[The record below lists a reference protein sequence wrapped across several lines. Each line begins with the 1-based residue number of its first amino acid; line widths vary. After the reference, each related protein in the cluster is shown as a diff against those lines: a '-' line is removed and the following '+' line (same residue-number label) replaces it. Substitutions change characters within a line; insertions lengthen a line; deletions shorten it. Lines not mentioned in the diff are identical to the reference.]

1 MMNTKNQI
9 SNIKITNKNSN
20 ILNFGLSFCI
30 LIFGFWIY
38 CHAAEANLVD
48 LSKKIMDSKCDSSI
62 NPALDES
69 AAAYFKDHK
78 FNEYFD
84 FINSLIK
91 QKNNAC
97 PALNYNAA
105 LSRSNQLKYLEE
117 TQGWDEYFAQGN
129 TYRDQIVENLKKA
142 IEGTTPND
150 QINIKSHMLLW
161 QFHRD
166 QQDAFD
172 QETLTGLINAVTE
185 YAKGNGNPAII
196 KEAADKIASYGE
208 KGRSK
213 EIYRMYVDKLTAA
226 DIKLD
231 ELKQIAVNFYKEG
244 NLDLA
249 ESIFDSY
256 VEKAVKLLPKEK
268 VVPEL
273 TEIAAMFSYKAEGQ
287 KDMVYA
293 EKIFAQAE
301 SFGGKEALSEEQI
314 YLRAYNLEK
323 SKDWAKCADVYTDL
337 ISRFPESKY
346 ANRAAFK
353 VAVIS
358 TYILRNRDKGAD
370 YFVKLAE
377 KNASAQSI
385 SSLYQL
391 GLLSQ
396 WDKDY
401 PKAKAYYNKL
411 LEKAQSNFIETQN
424 MAKVRLKE
432 IEGGLAIESNL
443 LAFLDDSLKKEN
455 AQFDMTRTSLTI
467 NPYNAPANSEIAVDS
482 IALSGASGCMQ
493 VELQYLWSGDLGSAT
508 PQSAQSGFPTT
519 YKDPGSKVICLVVL
533 APSGTLDRALDF
545 ADID

>member
-1 MMNTKNQI
+1 
-9 SNIKITNKNSN
+9 
-20 ILNFGLSFCI
+20 
-30 LIFGFWIY
+30 
-38 CHAAEANLVD
+38 
-48 LSKKIMDSKCDSSI
+48 
-62 NPALDES
+62 
-69 AAAYFKDHK
+69 
-78 FNEYFD
+78 
-84 FINSLIK
+84 
-91 QKNNAC
+91 
-97 PALNYNAA
+97 
-105 LSRSNQLKYLEE
+105 
-117 TQGWDEYFAQGN
+117 
-129 TYRDQIVENLKKA
+129 
-142 IEGTTPND
+142 
-150 QINIKSHMLLW
+150 
-161 QFHRD
+161 
-166 QQDAFD
+166 
-172 QETLTGLINAVTE
+172 
-185 YAKGNGNPAII
+185 
-196 KEAADKIASYGE
+196 
-208 KGRSK
+208 
-213 EIYRMYVDKLTAA
+213 
-226 DIKLD
+226 
-231 ELKQIAVNFYKEG
+231 
-244 NLDLA
+244 
-249 ESIFDSY
+249 
-256 VEKAVKLLPKEK
+256 
-268 VVPEL
+268 
-273 TEIAAMFSYKAEGQ
+273 
-287 KDMVYA
+287 
-293 EKIFAQAE
+293 
-301 SFGGKEALSEEQI
+301 
-314 YLRAYNLEK
+314 
-323 SKDWAKCADVYTDL
+323 
-337 ISRFPESKY
+337 
-346 ANRAAFK
+346 

>member
-9 SNIKITNKNSN
+9 SNIKITNKNSK

-314 YLRAYNLEK
+314 Y
-323 SKDWAKCADVYTDL
+323 
-337 ISRFPESKY
+337 
-346 ANRAAFK
+346 
-353 VAVIS
+353 
-358 TYILRNRDKGAD
+358 
-370 YFVKLAE
+370 
-377 KNASAQSI
+377 
-385 SSLYQL
+385 
-391 GLLSQ
+391 
-396 WDKDY
+396 
-401 PKAKAYYNKL
+401 
-411 LEKAQSNFIETQN
+411 
-424 MAKVRLKE
+424 
-432 IEGGLAIESNL
+432 
-443 LAFLDDSLKKEN
+443 
-455 AQFDMTRTSLTI
+455 
-467 NPYNAPANSEIAVDS
+467 
-482 IALSGASGCMQ
+482 
-493 VELQYLWSGDLGSAT
+493 
-508 PQSAQSGFPTT
+508 
-519 YKDPGSKVICLVVL
+519 
-533 APSGTLDRALDF
+533 
-545 ADID
+545 

>member
-1 MMNTKNQI
+1 MK
-9 SNIKITNKNSN
+9 N

-38 CHAAEANLVD
+38 CHAAEVNLVD

-62 NPALDES
+62 YPALDES
-69 AAAYFKDHK
+69 ASAYFKDHK

-84 FINSLIK
+84 FISSLVK
-91 QKNNAC
+91 QKNDTC
-97 PALNYNAA
+97 PALDYNAA
-105 LSRSNQLKYLEE
+105 LARYNQLKYLEE

-142 IEGTTPND
+142 IDGTTPND

-185 YAKGNGNPAII
+185 YAKGNGNPAVI

-256 VEKAVKLLPKEK
+256 IEKAVKSLPKEK

-273 TEIAAMFSYKAEGQ
+273 TEIASMFSYKAEGQ

-301 SFGGKEALSEEQI
+301 GFGGKEALNEEQI
-314 YLRAYNLEK
+314 YLRALNLEK
-323 SKDWAKCADVYTDL
+323 SKDWAKCADVYANL
-337 ISRFPESKY
+337 ISRFPDSKY
-346 ANRAAFK
+346 ADRAAFK

-358 TYILRNRDKGAD
+358 TYILRDRNKGAD

-411 LEKAQSNFIETQN
+411 LEKAQNNFSETQT
-424 MAKVRLKE
+424 MVKARLKE
-432 IEGGLAIESNL
+432 IEGGLALESNL

-455 AQFDMTRTSLTI
+455 SQFDMSRASLTL
-467 NPYNAPANSEIAVDS
+467 NPYSAAANSEIAVDS
-482 IALSGASGCMQ
+482 SALSGASGCMQ

-519 YKDPGSKVICLVVL
+519 YKDPGSKVIFLVVL